1 MASGGGASV
10 RVKRIVKK
18 GLRSIERSSKL
29 LSHERCSVSRP
40 GSERSGNRVHPRAHR
55 RPSQGKPSR
64 AVVEAVYGV
73 AMGAT
78 ERRTVRRDRS
88 RASAQP
94 SPLVSNRASGAAVP
108 VLDAVSPEQT
118 GCGGAGLDPAAGTS
132 VNASAS
138 GVSSGPAHGTGGC
151 VQRAHRDPPLLGLQ
165 AAGGSAPEVPG
176 FEPRASGGLRVV
188 FISAT
193 PLGGPGPFHRLV
205 V

>member
-94 SPLVSNRASGAAVP
+94 SPLVSNRASGAA
-108 VLDAVSPEQT
+108 
-118 GCGGAGLDPAAGTS
+118 
-132 VNASAS
+132 
-138 GVSSGPAHGTGGC
+138 GTGSRRRITGTNRVWWSWTRPRC
-151 VQRAHRDPPLLGLQ
+151 GHVCQRFSLWSFVRSGARNRRLCST
-165 AAGGSAPEVPG
+165 GSSRPTTTW
-176 FEPRASGGLRVV
+176 
-188 FISAT
+188 AT
-193 PLGGPGPFHRLV
+193 SSRWERT
-205 V
+205 